1 MTSENTRPA
10 SQHSNDH
17 SRYGA
22 SNWGVPFGLM
32 AAALI
37 GGILYF
43 SFSGDLIDEHSTAI
57 PSPPAA
63 SAPFDSRPVTSTQPS
78 VPSTK

>member
-1 MTSENTRPA
+1 MTSENTRPT
-10 SQHSNDH
+10 SQHSTGLN
-17 SRYGA
+17 RYGA
-22 SNWGVPFGLM
+22 SNWGVAFGLM
-32 AAALI
+32 AAVLV

-43 SFSGDLIDEHSTAI
+43 SFSGYLIDERSTAI

-63 SAPFDSRPVTSTQPS
+63 SAPVDSRPVTPTQPS

>member
-1 MTSENTRPA
+1 MTSENTRPT

-17 SRYGA
+17 SRYGV
-22 SNWGVPFGLM
+22 SNWGVTFGLM
-32 AAALI
+32 AAVLI

-43 SFSGDLIDEHSTAI
+43 SFSGDLIDARSTAI
-57 PSPPAA
+57 PAPPAM
-63 SAPFDSRPVTSTQPS
+63 SAPVDSGPATSTLPS

>member
-1 MTSENTRPA
+1 MTSENTRPT

-22 SNWGVPFGLM
+22 SNWGVTFGLM
-32 AAALI
+32 AAVLI

-43 SFSGDLIDEHSTAI
+43 SFSGDLIDERSTAI

-63 SAPFDSRPVTSTQPS
+63 SAPVDARPVTSTQPS